1 MNRKWMQ
8 LAVAVAVALPAA
20 LAAQETP
27 RPSPAPRP
35 RARARA
41 PFSVFSFSG
50 NRGRIGVIVNT
61 AANADSD
68 KIGARIEGVT
78 PAGPAAKA
86 GLKVGD
92 IITKFNG
99 TSLAG
104 VRAEGEEDESGP
116 GAKLVELAH
125 DLDPG
130 DTVQVEYRRGSDAK
144 KATLVAEEVSY
155 SSDFHMSPAPTPEL
169 AWPPG
174 HMMIEPGMGSFGF
187 CFGEGWCDLNLVR
200 LNADLG
206 EYFGTSEGLLVVKAP
221 ADSSLPI
228 KSGDVILS
236 IGGRKP
242 TTAEHAMRILR
253 SYDAGE
259 TVSIEI
265 MRKQKRLTLAWKV
278 PEREDMIRARPP
290 RTPRH
295 NERGEAS
302 YWRILPKVQARVLA
316 STMAKVH
323 VMGRVK
329 WQHLRA
335 I

>member
-1 MNRKWMQ
+1 MNRKWML

-27 RPSPAPRP
+27 RPPRP
-35 RARARA
+35 PRVRARA
-41 PFSVFSFSG
+41 PFSVFSFSD
-50 NRGRIGVIVNT
+50 NHGRIGVIVNT

-68 KIGARIEGVT
+68 KIGARIDGVT
-78 PAGPAAKA
+78 PGGPAAKA
-86 GLKVGD
+86 GIKVGD

-104 VRAEGEEDESGP
+104 VRAEDEDESGP
-116 GAKLVELAH
+116 GTKLVELAH

-130 DTVQVEYRRGSDAK
+130 DTVQVEYRRGADTK
-144 KATLVAEEVSY
+144 KVTIVAEELGDGHAFTFGPGAMV
-155 SSDFHMSPAPTPEL
+155 MPPMTPMPEL
-169 AWPPG
+169 AG
-174 HMMIEPGMGSFGF
+174 HGFSF
-187 CFGEGWCDLNLVR
+187 CFGEGWCELNLVR

-221 ADSSLPI
+221 ADSGLPL

-265 MRKQKRLTLAWKV
+265 MRKQKRMTLAWKV
-278 PEREDMIRARPP
+278 PEREDMIRVRPARP
-290 RTPRH
+290 PRH

-302 YWRILPKVQARVLA
+302 FYRILPKVQARA
-316 STMAKVH
+316 WAGAMAKVH
-323 VMGRVK
+323 TLRWGRR
-329 WQHLRA
+329 HSLRA

>member
-8 LAVAVAVALPAA
+8 LAVAVTVALPAA
-20 LAAQETP
+20 LAAQGTP
-27 RPSPAPRP
+27 RPSPAPR
-35 RARARA
+35 ARARA
-41 PFSVFSFSG
+41 PVSVFSFSG

-78 PAGPAAKA
+78 PGGPAAKA

-99 TSLAG
+99 RSLAG

-130 DTVQVEYRRGSDAK
+130 DTVQVEYRRGSDNK

-155 SSDFHMSPAPTPEL
+155 SSEFRVPTPM
-169 AWPPG
+169 APGFAFPPD
-174 HMMIEPGMGSFGF
+174 HMMIEPGIGGGSFGF
-187 CFGEGWCDLNLVR
+187 CFGEGWCELNLVR

-221 ADSSLPI
+221 ADSSLPL

-242 TTAEHAMRILR
+242 TTVEHAMRILR

-265 MRKQKRLTLAWKV
+265 MRKQKRMTLAWKV
-278 PEREDMIRARPP
+278 PEREDMMRVRPS

-302 YWRILPKVQARVLA
+302 YYRILPKVQARALA
-316 STMAKVH
+316 GAMTKLRALA
-323 VMGRVK
+323 RVK
-329 WQHLRA
+329 RHSLRA